1 MRKVGIPSTFL
12 LARDFFFFA
21 LEQIEVVSTGYQ
33 REDMAMR
40 SEFQTAIQQLIA
52 EKGLP
57 RDVVMETVANALLA
71 AYRKSFG
78 GGDNVRIEVDKN
90 GEVHVWAAKRVVAQ
104 VKEANEEVSL
114 AEAQLLIPNAALG
127 QSIDVDSSSIFAH
140 IPTQTAK
147 QVILQRIREAEH
159 EHLYDQIKNW
169 IGEIRLGTLT
179 RKDPTR
185 GWLLDFDLDKADKV
199 EGLMPLSEEVPGE
212 RNRAGQKQRVYVY
225 DVRRVQGRM
234 LQILVSRTHRDLVRR
249 LFESEVPEIYEGTI
263 EIKAIAREPGSRSK
277 VAVVARQEGL
287 DPIGSCVG
295 VRGSR
300 INNIVREL
308 NDEKIDIIQWSP
320 DQATFVAN
328 ALSPVKPLK
337 VELREADHTAIVTVN
352 EKQLSLAI
360 GKDGQN
366 ARLAAKLTSWRVDVT
381 KPAEGEQFE
390 ERTDEAQEP
399 VMTYGRRER
408 TERTQGG
415 RHDRH
420 DNNSRRS
427 GRGGGGGGRHNHS
440 SYGYERE

>member
-1 MRKVGIPSTFL
+1 
-12 LARDFFFFA
+12 
-21 LEQIEVVSTGYQ
+21 
-33 REDMAMR
+33 MR
-40 SEFQTAIQQLIA
+40 SEFQAAIAQLIA

-57 RDVVMETVANALLA
+57 REVVMETVATALLA

-78 GGDNVRIEVDKN
+78 GGENVRIEVDKN
-90 GEVHVWAAKRVVAQ
+90 GEVHVWASKRVVAQ
-104 VKEANEEVSL
+104 VQDQNEEISL
-114 AEAQLLIPNAALG
+114 AEAQRLHPKAALG
-127 QSIDVDSSSIFAH
+127 QYIDVDSSFIFAR

-169 IGEIRLGTLT
+169 VGEIRLGTLT
-179 RKDPTR
+179 RKDPVR
-185 GWLLDFDLDKADKV
+185 GWLLDFDLDKVDKV
-199 EGLMPLSEEVPGE
+199 EGVMPPTEEVPTE
-212 RNRAGQKQRVYVY
+212 RNRNGQRLRVYVY
-225 DVRRVQGRM
+225 DVRRSQGRM

-249 LFESEVPEIYEGTI
+249 LFESEVPEIYEGTV
-263 EIKAIAREPGSRSK
+263 EIKGIAREPGSRSK

-320 DQATFVAN
+320 DPATFVAN

-337 VELREADHTAIVTVN
+337 VELRETDHTALVTVP

-366 ARLAAKLTSWRVDVT
+366 ARLAAKLTGWRVDVI
-381 KPAEGEQFE
+381 KPVEGEIY
-390 ERTDEAQEP
+390 DEHPDEVKEP
-399 VMTYGRRER
+399 AYTARRER
-408 TERTQGG
+408 PKRA
-415 RHDRH
+415 
-420 DNNSRRS
+420 RS
-427 GRGGGGGGRHNHS
+427 GKHGNS
-440 SYGYERE
+440 FYDRE

>member
-1 MRKVGIPSTFL
+1 
-12 LARDFFFFA
+12 
-21 LEQIEVVSTGYQ
+21 
-33 REDMAMR
+33 MR
-40 SEFQTAIQQLIA
+40 SEFQAAIAQLIA

-57 RDVVMETVANALLA
+57 REVVMETVATALLA

-78 GGDNVRIEVDKN
+78 GGENVRIEVDKN
-90 GEVHVWAAKRVVAQ
+90 GEVHVWASKRVVAQ
-104 VKEANEEVSL
+104 VKDINDEVSL
-114 AEAQLLIPNAALG
+114 AEAQLVIPNAALG
-127 QSIDVDSSSIFAH
+127 QMIDVDSSFIFAR

-169 IGEIRLGTLT
+169 VGEIRLGTLT
-179 RKDPTR
+179 RKDPVR
-185 GWLLDFDLDKADKV
+185 GWILDFDLDQVDKV
-199 EGLMPLSEEVPGE
+199 EGIMPPNEDVASE
-212 RNRAGQKQRVYVY
+212 RNRVGQRLRVLVY

-249 LFESEVPEIYEGTI
+249 LFESEVPEIYEGTV

-320 DQATFVAN
+320 DPASFVSN
-328 ALSPVKPLK
+328 SLSPVKPLK
-337 VELREADHTAIVTVN
+337 VELREEDHTALVTVL

-366 ARLAAKLTSWRVDVT
+366 ARLAAKLTGWRVDVT
-381 KPAEGEQFE
+381 KPVEGEIFE
-390 ERTDEAQEP
+390 ERVEDSVESHGSAYP
-399 VMTYGRRER
+399 RRER
-408 TERTQGG
+408 SERTSG
-415 RHDRH
+415 RHER
-420 DNNSRRS
+420 DNGSSRRS
-427 GRGGGGGGRHNHS
+427 SDRRDRGGSRHSHS
-440 SYGYERE
+440 GSGYGYERD

>member
-1 MRKVGIPSTFL
+1 
-12 LARDFFFFA
+12 
-21 LEQIEVVSTGYQ
+21 
-33 REDMAMR
+33 MR
-40 SEFQTAIQQLIA
+40 SEFQAAIAQLIA

-57 RDVVMETVANALLA
+57 REVVMETVANALLA

-78 GGDNVRIEVDKN
+78 GGENVRIEVDKN

-104 VKEANEEVSL
+104 VKDTNEEVSL
-114 AEAQLLIPNAALG
+114 AEAQLTIPKAALG
-127 QSIDVDSSSIFAH
+127 QYIDVDSSFIFSR

-169 IGEIRLGTLT
+169 VGEIRLGTLT

-199 EGLMPLSEEVPGE
+199 DGVMPISEEVATE
-212 RNRAGQKQRVYVY
+212 RYRTGQKLRVYVY

-249 LFESEVPEIYEGTI
+249 LFEAEVPEIYEGTI
-263 EIKAIAREPGSRSK
+263 EIKGIAREPGSRSK

-300 INNIVREL
+300 INNIVYEL
-308 NDEKIDIIQWSP
+308 NDEKIDIIQWNP
-320 DQATFVAN
+320 DPATFVAN

-337 VELREADHTAIVTVN
+337 VELRESDHTAVVTVL

-366 ARLAAKLTSWRVDVT
+366 ARLAAKLTGWRVDVT
-381 KPAEGEQFE
+381 KPVEGEHYNE
-390 ERTDEAQEP
+390 PTEDYQEP
-399 VMTYGRRER
+399 VASQAARRDR
-408 TERTQGG
+408 SHNGSNGGG
-415 RHDRH
+415 RHERS
-420 DNNSRRS
+420 DNGQRRSS
-427 GRGGGGGGRHNHS
+427 GRGGGRHNSHL
-440 SYGYERE
+440 YDRE

>member
-1 MRKVGIPSTFL
+1 
-12 LARDFFFFA
+12 
-21 LEQIEVVSTGYQ
+21 
-33 REDMAMR
+33 MR
-40 SEFQTAIQQLIA
+40 SEFQAAIAQLIA

-57 RDVVMETVANALLA
+57 REVVMETVATALLA

-78 GGDNVRIEVDKN
+78 GGENVRIEVDKN
-90 GEVHVWAAKRVVAQ
+90 GEVHVWASKRVVAQ
-104 VKEANEEVSL
+104 VKDANEEVSL
-114 AEAQLLIPNAALG
+114 ADAQLAIPNAALG
-127 QSIDVDSSSIFAH
+127 QMIDVDSSFIFAR

-169 IGEIRLGTLT
+169 VGEIRLGTLT

-185 GWLLDFDLDKADKV
+185 GWILDFDLDQVDKV
-199 EGLMPLSEEVPGE
+199 EGIMPPNEDVISE
-212 RNRAGQKQRVYVY
+212 RNRVGQRLRVLVY

-249 LFESEVPEIYEGTI
+249 LFESEVPEIYEGTV

-277 VAVVARQEGL
+277 VAVIARQEGL

-308 NDEKIDIIQWSP
+308 NDEKIDIILWSP
-320 DQATFVAN
+320 DPASFVAN

-337 VELREADHTAIVTVN
+337 VELREEDHTAIVTVL

-366 ARLAAKLTSWRVDVT
+366 ARLAAKLTGWRVDVT
-381 KPAEGEQFE
+381 KPAEGEIFE
-390 ERTDEAQEP
+390 ERVEDTVESSQGNAYP
-399 VMTYGRRER
+399 RRER
-408 TERTQGG
+408 SERSSG
-415 RHDRH
+415 RHER
-420 DNNSRRS
+420 DNGPRRS
-427 GRGGGGGGRHNHS
+427 NDRRDKGSRHSHS
-440 SYGYERE
+440 GSSSGSGYGYERD